1 MFDGVTAVDI
11 SGRAGLVAM
20 GLFTLNVLL
29 GLLVS
34 VNYNTV
40 KQWPRRKLPVP
51 LYKLHNWNAYV
62 ALVVGG
68 LHPAILMF
76 SSTAHFRVIDLL
88 WPVNSPE
95 QTLYNILGAVTFY
108 GFTVVVV
115 TSYLRRRLGHV
126 LWKRVHYT
134 AYFAAAMMFVHG
146 VLIDP
151 NLKGEPPDLLDGE
164 KVLVEGCL
172 LLVAVATVWR
182 WRYGSE
188 KKRYLAARAAGG
200 VQMD

>member
-95 QTLYNILGAVTFY
+95 QSPLSACHCLSRTRSWSG
-108 GFTVVVV
+108 
-115 TSYLRRRLGHV
+115 SR
-126 LWKRVHYT
+126 T
-134 AYFAAAMMFVHG
+134 A
-146 VLIDP
+146 
-151 NLKGEPPDLLDGE
+151 
-164 KVLVEGCL
+164 
-172 LLVAVATVWR
+172 R
-182 WRYGSE
+182 WSRP
-188 KKRYLAARAAGG
+188 
-200 VQMD
+200 